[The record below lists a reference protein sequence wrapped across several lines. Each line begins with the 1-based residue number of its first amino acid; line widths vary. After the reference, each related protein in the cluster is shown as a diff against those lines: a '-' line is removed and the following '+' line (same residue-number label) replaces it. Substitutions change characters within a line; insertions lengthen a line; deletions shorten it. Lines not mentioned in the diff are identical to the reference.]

1 MVVLTTTPAVFL
13 AAPWGL
19 LDVLHRPCVVRR
31 AGFRRGV
38 GAATCRKFGRHRDS
52 VLTDFAGI
60 NGGFDHRSNILAP
73 HRHAARTL
81 AWLWCLPDVR
91 ARRRC
96 AGDALLPGKEGYY
109 VRRRAQGGDRGVELL
124 VQTYGKTYG
133 SLPIKNKSEHR
144 FQSNHFQT

>member
-1 MVVLTTTPAVFL
+1 MVAL
-13 AAPWGL
+13 ATAELFQPITGM
-19 LDVLHRPCVVRR
+19 PR
-31 AGFRRGV
+31 ALV
-38 GAATCRKFGRHRDS
+38 
-52 VLTDFAGI
+52 
-60 NGGFDHRSNILAP
+60 
-73 HRHAARTL
+73 
-81 AWLWCLPDVR
+81 AWLCCRPDVR
-91 ARRRC
+91 ARHRC